1 MATSEA
7 TLISSL
13 VGGPAPAGAAP
24 VTRISHLSLRTPRMD
39 AMVKHYTEVIGLTV
53 VHDGGSSVQLACS
66 DGTVAL
72 ELKPAEERSLD
83 HLAFD
88 LPAGSQV
95 DDAARRLEQAGFVV
109 ADWLDPSPAAEGAL
123 LLTDPD
129 GATIQLM
136 APGIGGP
143 LTPAQPQRGL
153 GIQPHKLGHVASRVG
168 DLEGVIR
175 FYQEGFGFRFSD
187 AIGDD
192 FVFMRCNA
200 DHHSVNF
207 LRAGTPRHVHHF
219 AFELQDWA
227 HVKLAADEL
236 WSHQIPLIWGP
247 GRHGAGHNIYTY
259 HRDPDNNI
267 VELFAELD
275 RMSHEGTGVFDW
287 RPWHE
292 GPQRPKRWD
301 PHTAANNP
309 WGLQAPDSFLF

>member
-1 MATSEA
+1 MTTSEA
-7 TLISSL
+7 TRIQSLISE
-13 VGGPAPAGAAP
+13 PALPGAAP

-39 AMVKHYTEVIGLTV
+39 AMVKHYSEVLGLTV
-53 VHDGGSSVQLACS
+53 VNTVGSTVHLACS

-72 ELKPAEERSLD
+72 ELKPADAPSLD
-83 HLAFD
+83 HLAFE
-88 LPAGSQV
+88 LPAGSDI
-95 DDAARRLEQAGFVV
+95 DDAARRLAAAGFTP
-109 ADWLDPSPAAEGAL
+109 ADWSDVSPAAQGAL
-123 LLTDPD
+123 QLTDPD

-136 APGIGGP
+136 AQGLGGA
-143 LTPAQPQRGL
+143 LSTSQPQRGA
-153 GIQPHKLGHVASRVG
+153 GIQPHKLGHVASRVH
-168 DLEGVIR
+168 DLAGVIR

-207 LRAGTPRHVHHF
+207 LRAGQPRHVHHF
-219 AFELQDWA
+219 AFELQDFS
-227 HVKLAADEL
+227 HVKVAADEL
-236 WSHQIPLIWGP
+236 WSYQIPLIWGP

-259 HRDPDNNI
+259 HHDPDGNI

-287 RPWHE
+287 RPWHD

-301 PHTAANNP
+301 PHSPANNP
-309 WGLQAPDSFLF
+309 WGLTPPDNFLF